1 MKKYGK
7 TIGLLAVLILLVAG
21 AGIAYTALKDQV
33 DAPSALDQMTQTEDG
48 SEEGQDDTAEES
60 DAVEDGTAEDGGAVE
75 EDSTAEEDGV
85 VEADDAAGE
94 DSAERRCCGWQ

>member
-33 DAPSALDQMTQTEDG
+33 DAPSALDQMTQTADG
-48 SEEGQDDTAEES
+48 SEEGRDDTAEES

-75 EDSTAEEDGV
+75 E
-85 VEADDAAGE
+85 
-94 DSAERRCCGWQ
+94 

>member
-33 DAPSALDQMTQTEDG
+33 DAPSALDQMTQTADG
-48 SEEGQDDTAEES
+48 S
-60 DAVEDGTAEDGGAVE
+60 
-75 EDSTAEEDGV
+75 
-85 VEADDAAGE
+85 
-94 DSAERRCCGWQ
+94 